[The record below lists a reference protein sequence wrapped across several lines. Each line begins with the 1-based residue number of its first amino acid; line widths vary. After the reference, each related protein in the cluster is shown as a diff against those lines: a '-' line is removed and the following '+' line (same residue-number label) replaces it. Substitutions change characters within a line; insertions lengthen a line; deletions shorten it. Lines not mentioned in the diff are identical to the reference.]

1 MLQNPVRA
9 TDLEFP
15 DQREV
20 LPSPSS
26 SIVHLGFQIAQLGL
40 LCLAHHLQQF
50 TTQFDFFQIKTK
62 NQSSFSEC
70 LFSLCRFVFVEVVYM
85 LLHIFSDLFNVGVC
99 VKLDF
104 GFCFKKSNGVGLDG
118 DSRLTLTQHKYIHP
132 FSAFA
137 IFGGR
142 SHISILESRSN
153 SRIITNFIILRQ
165 FCRIATYE
173 W

>member
-70 LFSLCRFVFVEVVYM
+70 LF
-85 LLHIFSDLFNVGVC
+85 LF
-99 VKLDF
+99 
-104 GFCFKKSNGVGLDG
+104 VGLFLL
-118 DSRLTLTQHKYIHP
+118 RWFICYCIFFLICLMLEYVLNLTSVFASKKVTELGWMGTQGSHSHNTSTYTL
-132 FSAFA
+132 FQLSLFLV
-137 IFGGR
+137 GGP
-142 SHISILESRSN
+142 I
-153 SRIITNFIILRQ
+153 
-165 FCRIATYE
+165 
-173 W
+173 

>member
-15 DQREV
+15 DQTEV

-62 NQSSFSEC
+62 SQSSFSEC
-70 LFSLCRFVFVEVVYM
+70 LFLFVGLF
-85 LLHIFSDLFNVGVC
+85 LLRWFICYCIFFSDLLMLEYMLNLTSVFASKKVTELGWMGTQGSHSQNTSTHTLFHLSLFLVVGP
-99 VKLDF
+99 
-104 GFCFKKSNGVGLDG
+104 
-118 DSRLTLTQHKYIHP
+118 I
-132 FSAFA
+132 
-137 IFGGR
+137 
-142 SHISILESRSN
+142 
-153 SRIITNFIILRQ
+153 
-165 FCRIATYE
+165 
-173 W
+173 